1 VGADD
6 RSDGGK
12 NRNAPEN
19 EQQMSAAD
27 RSSTVACLAG
37 DGVGPE
43 LMAEASRALA
53 AVARLHALHIE
64 DVHLPFGGEALTRF
78 GHPLPESTREAYRN
92 AHAILATSPADPALD
107 VVGADLDLAWS
118 VSRVHNQP
126 RGDLLVVEPL
136 GSGAEELAVAR
147 AFEIAAA
154 RRARLT
160 SVGITAEWDTL
171 VASEADAW
179 DGLEVELLTPRAVLR
194 RFRDHPGTVD
204 LVVAPQHLAGAIVD
218 VAAHVAGSL
227 HTVASGRLSRSG
239 PGLFAAEA
247 CDEAAVAGFGVA
259 DATGTLLAASLLLGE
274 GLGQRSAAR
283 TLERAVTAAEAS
295 DTTDTRSF
303 TDAVI
308 GALPDART
316 DTELFEEVWR

>member
-1 VGADD
+1 
-6 RSDGGK
+6 
-12 NRNAPEN
+12 
-19 EQQMSAAD
+19 MSATT
-27 RSSTVACLAG
+27 RTSTVACLAG

-43 LMAEASRALA
+43 LMAEASRVLA
-53 AVARLHALHIE
+53 EVARLHALHIDE
-64 DVHLPFGGEALTRF
+64 LHLPFGGEAMTRF
-78 GHPLPESTREAYRN
+78 GHPLPYSTRDAYRETD
-92 AHAILATSPADPALD
+92 AVLVSSPDAPALD
-107 VVGADLDLAWS
+107 GVRADLDLSWR

-136 GSGAEELAVAR
+136 GPETAELAVAR

-160 SVGITAEWDTL
+160 SVGITAEWDEL
-171 VASEADAW
+171 VSAEAESW
-179 DGLEVELLTPRAVLR
+179 DGLSVELLKPRNVLR

-204 LVVAPQHLAGAIVD
+204 LVVAPEHLAGAIVD
-218 VAAHVAGSL
+218 AAAHLAGSL
-227 HTVASGRLSRSG
+227 HTVASGWLSRGG
-239 PGLFAAEA
+239 PGLFAAEV
-247 CDEAAVAGFGVA
+247 CDEAEVAGFGVA

-295 DTTDTRSF
+295 GTTDTRSF

>member
-1 VGADD
+1 MAATGA
-6 RSDGGK
+6 
-12 NRNAPEN
+12 
-19 EQQMSAAD
+19 MSRTWA
-27 RSSTVACLAG
+27 VACLAG

-43 LMAEASRALA
+43 LMGEASRVLA
-53 AVARLHALHIE
+53 EAARLHALRIE
-64 DVHLPFGGEALTRF
+64 EVHLPFGGEALTRF
-78 GHPLPESTREAYRN
+78 GHPLPYSTRDGYRETD
-92 AHAILATSPADPALD
+92 AILVSSPDDPALD
-107 VVGADLDLAWS
+107 GVKADLDLAWR

-136 GSGAEELAVAR
+136 GPESAELAVAR

-160 SVGITAEWDTL
+160 SVGISAEWDEL
-171 VASEADAW
+171 VSAEAESW
-179 DGLEVELLTPRAVLR
+179 DGLNVELLKPRNVLR

-204 LVVAPQHLAGAIVD
+204 LVVAPEHLAGAIVD
-218 VAAHVAGSL
+218 AAAHLAGSL
-227 HTVASGRLSRSG
+227 HTVASGWLSRRG
-239 PGLFAAEA
+239 PGLFAAEV
-247 CDEAAVAGFGVA
+247 CDEAEVAGFGVA

-295 DTTDTRSF
+295 GTSDTRSF

>member
-1 VGADD
+1 VSATS
-6 RSDGGK
+6 RSF
-12 NRNAPEN
+12 A
-19 EQQMSAAD
+19 
-27 RSSTVACLAG
+27 VACLAG

-43 LMAEASRALA
+43 LMGEASRALA
-53 AVARLHALHIE
+53 AVARLHALHIDE
-64 DVHLPFGGEALTRF
+64 RHLPFGGEAMTRF
-78 GHPLPESTREAYRN
+78 GHPLPYSTRDAYRE
-92 AHAILATSPADPALD
+92 ADAILVSSPDDPTLD
-107 VVGADLDLAWS
+107 GVMADLDFSWR

-136 GSGAEELAVAR
+136 GSGAEQLAIAR

-160 SVGITAEWDTL
+160 SVGITAEWDAL
-171 VASEADAW
+171 VALESDAW
-179 DGLEVELLTPRAVLR
+179 DGLAVELLRPRNVLR

-204 LVVAPQHLAGAIVD
+204 LVVAPEHLAGAIVD
-218 VAAHVAGSL
+218 AAAHLAGSL
-227 HTVASGRLSRSG
+227 HTVASGWLSGAG
-239 PGLFAAEA
+239 PGLFAAEV
-247 CDEAAVAGFGVA
+247 CDEAEVAGFGVA
-259 DATGTLLAASLLLGE
+259 DAAGTLLAASLLLGE

-295 DTTDTRSF
+295 STTDTRSF